1 MKSFTCP
8 QISELSGP
16 PPTAHP
22 TLRLL
27 LGPSGAPKPESSLSS
42 PQPCPQLP
50 APAPHPVSSPQTP
63 GECLPH
69 GRTPH

>member
-27 LGPSGAPKPESSLSS
+27 LGPSGAPKPESSLSDRTERIVK
-42 PQPCPQLP
+42 L
-50 APAPHPVSSPQTP
+50 ATLLKASSI
-63 GECLPH
+63 
-69 GRTPH
+69 